1 MQISDLRFGS
11 LPPLLKN
18 ARWVPT
24 AALEDAD
31 LSHDIAMV
39 ADMVY
44 RVWPL
49 LGRVQSY
56 LSRLRVVQSLNML
69 TRARL
74 LDWCTGWLRLQGLDQ
89 AVAQLA

>member
-1 MQISDLRFGS
+1 MTTPVHLLNHPTLCLQISDLRFGS

-31 LSHDIAMV
+31 LSHDVAMV

-44 RVWPL
+44 RVRHYQW
-49 LGRVQSY
+49 
-56 LSRLRVVQSLNML
+56 
-69 TRARL
+69 
-74 LDWCTGWLRLQGLDQ
+74 
-89 AVAQLA
+89 